1 MILEY
6 MLIREMGVKR
16 APSWV
21 EDGGYFGDPDNST
34 LIGWSPDLANRDYY
48 VPDSVVELNRA
59 SLTARVLDINT
70 RYPAMGPGESGDMV
84 PVTDEELTATVDAW
98 CDAHGEP

>member
-21 EDGGYFGDPDNST
+21 EDGGYFTDPDDKT
-34 LIGWSPDLANRDYY
+34 LIGWTPDLADRDYY
-48 VPDSVVELNRA
+48 VPDSVVELTRA
-59 SLTARVLDINT
+59 ELKTRVRDIDT
-70 RYPAMGPGESGDMV
+70 RYPMLDADGNEVSDADIDAM
-84 PVTDEELTATVDAW
+84 VDVW
-98 CDAHGEP
+98 CDTHGEP